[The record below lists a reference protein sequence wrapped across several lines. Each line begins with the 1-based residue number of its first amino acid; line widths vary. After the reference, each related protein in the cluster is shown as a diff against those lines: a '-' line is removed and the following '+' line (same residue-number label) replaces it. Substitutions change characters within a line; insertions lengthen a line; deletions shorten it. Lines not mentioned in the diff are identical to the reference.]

1 VTNRGR
7 HRSLAKLGLLSSVGL
22 AAVVAVVTWM
32 IGERV
37 LVLLFGAEFAPANLA
52 LQILSVGL
60 LVVYPIWILQ
70 TIAMSMS
77 AERIML
83 RTTIIGCIVN
93 VGANAVLIPKYGR
106 DGSAAATVIGE
117 AVSLL
122 LLLHGVGWILWRS
135 DGQVQSS
142 DEVVPTPPS
151 A

>member
-1 VTNRGR
+1 
-7 HRSLAKLGLLSSVGL
+7 
-22 AAVVAVVTWM
+22 
-32 IGERV
+32 
-37 LVLLFGAEFAPANLA
+37 
-52 LQILSVGL
+52 
-60 LVVYPIWILQ
+60 
-70 TIAMSMS
+70 
-77 AERIML
+77 ML

-93 VGANAVLIPKYGR
+93 VAVNAVLIPRYGR

-135 DGQVQSS
+135 DGQVQSA